1 MKERIVIWGVGN
13 IGKLAFYYY
22 QEKGEIVCFIDSNSN
37 LWGEKMFGVP
47 IYSPNYLEYMNNIKI
62 VLAVHQKKEMIQE
75 QLLKQ
80 YHIEQ
85 CITFDVMEEVI
96 ELYHDDGTKKQ
107 DEIII
112 EYEGGLGNQMF
123 QYAFGRCFQKRGC
136 KVTADISTYYHVGRR
151 EFVLKRVFC
160 DVRCRAADIA
170 LKWKYKKESLLFV
183 EKSIYEED
191 KKMADLT
198 FLHCTKGYFSG
209 YWQSETFAAMVE
221 KELREEFRF
230 PEKKEEKLIAI
241 VEQIESQ
248 CAVSV
253 HVRRGDYLN
262 RKSQEIMGGIC
273 TMAYYRKAI
282 KYMMEYFP
290 RIVFYFFSEDV
301 EWCRENF
308 SDIPA
313 VFVDRRLFD
322 FYEDWYDM
330 YLMSCCKHNII
341 ANSTFSWWGAW
352 LNSTSDK
359 VVIAPKKWVNVCDLI
374 DICPYN
380 WIRM

>member
-160 DVRCRAADIA
+160 DVRCRAADIS
-170 LKWKYKKESLLFV
+170 LKWKYNKECLLFV
-183 EKSIYEED
+183 EKSIYE
-191 KKMADLT
+191 
-198 FLHCTKGYFSG
+198 
-209 YWQSETFAAMVE
+209 
-221 KELREEFRF
+221 
-230 PEKKEEKLIAI
+230 
-241 VEQIESQ
+241 
-248 CAVSV
+248 
-253 HVRRGDYLN
+253 
-262 RKSQEIMGGIC
+262 
-273 TMAYYRKAI
+273 
-282 KYMMEYFP
+282 
-290 RIVFYFFSEDV
+290 
-301 EWCRENF
+301 
-308 SDIPA
+308 
-313 VFVDRRLFD
+313 
-322 FYEDWYDM
+322 
-330 YLMSCCKHNII
+330 
-341 ANSTFSWWGAW
+341 
-352 LNSTSDK
+352 
-359 VVIAPKKWVNVCDLI
+359 
-374 DICPYN
+374 
-380 WIRM
+380 